1 MSHWFFCVFLF
12 SFCLCYLVTKCGV
25 QNTGGR
31 RVIVSRWHTI
41 RLDFHFSVICVCI
54 DIRIR
59 VSDEASVSVGCTEWV
74 KSDNMLFLVNSWIR
88 KLGSIGMRW
97 WWWVHHIPLGGMT
110 VASVDTSCPRTAR
123 VCPFHI
129 RPHKEKTIF
138 QSNDYFV
145 YMLLWWVVRLLF
157 ACILVGVRQQLG
169 PN

>member
-1 MSHWFFCVFLF
+1 MWSAEYRRQEGYCVEVTYHKAGLPFFRDLRLHWYSYTCQWW
-12 SFCLCYLVTKCGV
+12 S
-25 QNTGGR
+25 Q
-31 RVIVSRWHTI
+31 
-41 RLDFHFSVICVCI
+41 
-54 DIRIR
+54 R
-59 VSDEASVSVGCTEWV
+59 VSGCTEWV
-74 KSDNMLFLVNSWIR
+74 KSDNTLFLVNSWIR